1 VKRNKHGSRHITG
14 MAVGGVLL
22 AMGLPAAPAFSATP
36 APRIDLQVLVV
47 SDGGP
52 ATEAIT
58 AELDGEGT
66 PYTVVD
72 LEQSG
77 RPVIDQ
83 AFLSDTVGGLPRAK
97 YQAVVLPNDNPFPT
111 GSAEMA
117 ALAAYEKSYAIPQVD
132 AYTYAR
138 PQVGLQPATSSGY
151 SGSADGFKA
160 QVTAAGRSTG
170 PFGYLNGSVPFE
182 DNSPSVSE
190 SYAFLAQPA
199 AGADFTSYVEAP
211 IPGKTGNGTLVG
223 EYRHDGRRELVVTFA
238 YNRYQEQFRL
248 LSRGIVDWMTQNVRL
263 GASRNY
269 FAVHVDDVFAGDDR
283 WDPNLNCTP
292 GDVDCPPGQ
301 GVQDSI
307 RITPDDVK
315 NAVAWE
321 KSRGFTLDL
330 AYNGGGSVE
339 YRENHNGA
347 DALADQLALTK
358 GDFRWINH
366 TYDHAFLGCQQNVSV
381 VPWKCTT
388 NPDGST
394 KYVSQAGIS
403 KEISDNQQWAQGVGL
418 PVESDEL
425 ITGEH
430 SGMKLL
436 PQQPQDNP
444 YLAPALTANKIDW
457 LGADM
462 SRDPEQRQVGS
473 ALTVARY
480 PINIF
485 YNAGHVSEQVD
496 EYNWIYTSRTQGGS
510 GLCEDLPNTTCLP
523 APLSTTTGY
532 TGHIVP
538 LETQVALG
546 HVLGND
552 PRPHFIHQSNLAED
566 RIGYPVLDGVLDQ
579 YKALYAA
586 SAPLVNLRMKDIGAE
601 LRGRG
606 AWNTAVKAGQVTGYR
621 IGDSVTVQAPA
632 GVAVT
637 ATMPNGTNQVL
648 ASGSSAFGQAYAGSV
663 SGWVSP
669 QSGQSSVSLTLAP
682 DPARA
687 LAPQSRPAPSAERA
701 TPQSAPRTPVPAGVT
716 KPVPYSA
723 ERR

>member
-1 VKRNKHGSRHITG
+1 
-14 MAVGGVLL
+14 
-22 AMGLPAAPAFSATP
+22 MGLPAAPAYSATP
-36 APRIDLQVLVV
+36 APRVDLKVLVV

-52 ATEAIT
+52 ATDAIT

-66 PYTVVD
+66 PYTEVD
-72 LEQSG
+72 LTRSG

-83 AFLSDTVGGLPRAK
+83 AFLADTVNGAPRAK
-97 YQAVVLPNDNPFPT
+97 FQAVVLPNDNPFPT

-117 ALAAYEKSYAIPQVD
+117 ALSAYEKTYAIPQVD

-138 PQVGLQPATSSGY
+138 PQVGLQPAATSGY
-151 SGSADGFKA
+151 SGSVDGIKA

-182 DNSPSVSE
+182 DNSPSVGE
-190 SYAFLAQPA
+190 SYAFLSQPA

-211 IPGKTGNGTLVG
+211 IPGKSGNGSLVG

-238 YNRYQEQFRL
+238 YNQYQQQFKL
-248 LSRGIVDWMTQNVRL
+248 LARGIVDWMTQNVRL

-283 WDPNLNCTP
+283 WDSTLNCTP

-301 GVQDSI
+301 GVEDSI
-307 RITPDDVK
+307 RMTPADVQ

-347 DALADQLALTK
+347 DELADAFVAAK
-358 GDFRWINH
+358 SDFRWINH
-366 TYDHAFLGCQQNVSV
+366 TYDHAFLGCEQNVTV
-381 VPWKCTT
+381 VPWKCAT

-394 KYVSQAGIS
+394 KYVSQSEIS

-425 ITGEH
+425 VTGEH

-444 YLAPALTANKIDW
+444 YLAPSLTTNRISW

-462 SRDPEQRQVGS
+462 SRDPVQRQVGP

-485 YNAGHVSEQVD
+485 YNAGHASEQVD

-510 GLCEDLPNTTCLP
+510 GLCDDLPNTTCLP
-523 APLSTTTGY
+523 APLDPATGY

-566 RIGYPVLDGVLDQ
+566 RIGYPVLDGVLGQ
-579 YKALYAA
+579 YKALYAP

-601 LRGRG
+601 LRNRG
-606 AWNTAVKAGQVTGYR
+606 AWNTAVKAGQVTAYR
-621 IGDSVTVQAPA
+621 IGDSVTVQAPS

-637 ATMPNGTNQVL
+637 ATMPNGTGQVL
-648 ASGSSAFGQAYAGSV
+648 GSGTTAFGQAYAGSV

-669 QSGQSSVSLTLAP
+669 QSGQSSVALSLAP
-682 DPARA
+682 APAPARA
-687 LAPQSRPAPSAERA
+687 LAPQSHPASSAARV
-701 TPQSAPRTPVPAGVT
+701 TPGSAPRTPVPAGLT

>member
-1 VKRNKHGSRHITG
+1 MKRNTHRSRHLTG
-14 MAVGGVLL
+14 LAVGGVLL
-22 AMGLPAAPAFSATP
+22 ATGLPAAPAYSATP
-36 APRIDLQVLVV
+36 APRIDLKVLVV

-77 RPVIDQ
+77 RPVIDA
-83 AFLSDTVGGLPRAK
+83 AFLADTVNGTPRAK

-117 ALAAYEKSYAIPQVD
+117 ALAVYEKSYAIPQVD

-138 PQVGLQPATSSGY
+138 PQVGLQPAASSGY

-211 IPGKTGNGTLVG
+211 IPGKAGNGTLVG

-238 YNRYQEQFRL
+238 YNQYQEQFKL

-301 GVQDSI
+301 GVEDSI
-307 RITPDDVK
+307 RMTPDDVK

-339 YRENHNGA
+339 YRENHDGA
-347 DALADQLALTK
+347 DELADQLALNK

-366 TYDHAFLGCQQNVSV
+366 TYDHAFLGCEQNVSV
-381 VPWKCTT
+381 VPWKCAT

-394 KYVSQAGIS
+394 KYVSQTEIS
-403 KEISDNQQWAQGVGL
+403 KEISDNQQWAQGFGL

-444 YLAPALTANKIDW
+444 YLAPALAANKIDW

-496 EYNWIYTSRTQGGS
+496 EYNWIYTSRAQGGS
-510 GLCEDLPNTTCLP
+510 GLCDDLPNTTCLP

-579 YKALYAA
+579 YKTLYAA

-601 LRGRG
+601 LRNRG

-637 ATMPNGTNQVL
+637 ATMLNGTNQVL
-648 ASGSSAFGQAYAGSV
+648 GSGSSAFGQAYAGSV

-669 QSGQSSVSLTLAP
+669 QTGQSSVSLALAP
-682 DPARA
+682 APARA

-701 TPQSAPRTPVPAGVT
+701 TPQSAPRTPVPTGVS